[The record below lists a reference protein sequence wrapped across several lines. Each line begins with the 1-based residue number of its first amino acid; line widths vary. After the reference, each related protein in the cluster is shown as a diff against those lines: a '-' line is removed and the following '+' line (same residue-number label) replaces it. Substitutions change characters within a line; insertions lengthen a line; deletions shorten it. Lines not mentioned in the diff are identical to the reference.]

1 MEYEI
6 PKYEGELG
14 VPNFFVPLTEP
25 IYNKKIRYI
34 LDSFPSQRHRG
45 WFDQET
51 FLAILRLRGV
61 ECNAPSKY
69 AEALYCRKAAL
80 ALADWQS

>member
-1 MEYEI
+1 LEYEI
-6 PKYEGELG
+6 PKYDGELG
-14 VPNFFVPLTEP
+14 VPNLFVPIAEP
-25 IYNKKIRYI
+25 ICYKKIQYI
-34 LDSFPSQRHRG
+34 LDSFPSQRHRD

-69 AEALYCRKAAL
+69 AEAFYTRKAVL
-80 ALADWQS
+80 ALADCQS